1 MLKKIT
7 PTPTKTR
14 QMVKFV
20 MFRRKGQRVMLYF
33 PTKSNTLI
41 SGPRF

>member
-7 PTPTKTR
+7 PIPPKAR

-20 MFRRKGQRVMLYF
+20 MFRRKGQRVMVYF
-33 PTKSNTLI
+33 PVKSNTLI
-41 SGPRF
+41 SGPGF